1 MRLNRI
7 SPDRVGELK
16 NNPRK
21 LRAIIDLYDYSMSH
35 LSTPWVKIFFFLG
48 VCLLFGNT
56 AQTQI
61 VNIESQRRIFDTDT
75 TEWFGSVDLGF
86 NFTEN
91 GSRIFT
97 ITGNAHLEYLH
108 RKSLW
113 ISLTNYQVVN
123 ANGESFV
130 NDGFQHLRY
139 NRPISKRITAEVF
152 GQVQYNE
159 KLKIRVRGLAGI
171 GPRFQVLS
179 LDKGLFFIGTQ
190 YMYQYEEIANTSI
203 IHRDHRL
210 SCYLS
215 VNYQF
220 SPALK
225 VVNTS
230 YYQPLITDFTIMRI
244 SSQTSFLLRISSHL
258 AFRSTFSISLD
269 NRLSEDAQ
277 DVPFA
282 TYSFRNG
289 LKWTF

>member
-1 MRLNRI
+1 MT
-7 SPDRVGELK
+7 
-16 NNPRK
+16 
-21 LRAIIDLYDYSMSH
+21 H
-35 LSTPWVKIFFFLG
+35 LSAPWVKYLFL
-48 VCLLFGNT
+48 VFACILFGNSSP
-56 AQTQI
+56 AQI

-91 GSRIFT
+91 GGRIFT
-97 ITGNAHLEYLH
+97 VTGNAHLEYLH

-123 ANGESFV
+123 ANGEAFV

-139 NRPISKRITAEVF
+139 NRPFSKRITAEVF

-159 KLKIRVRGLAGI
+159 KLNIRVRGLAGI

-220 SPALK
+220 SPAFK

-230 YYQPLITDFTIMRI
+230 YYQPLLTDLSITRV
-244 SSQTSFLLRISSHL
+244 SSQTSLLFRISSYL
-258 AFRSTFSISLD
+258 SFRSTFSISLD

-277 DVPFA
+277 DVPLA

>member
-1 MRLNRI
+1 MNQL
-7 SPDRVGELK
+7 P
-16 NNPRK
+16 PP
-21 LRAIIDLYDYSMSH
+21 M
-35 LSTPWVKIFFFLG
+35 VKIALSFLILS
-48 VCLLFGNT
+48 VFSYTPDCQ
-56 AQTQI
+56 AQI

-86 NFTEN
+86 NLSEN
-91 GSRIFT
+91 GNRIFT

-123 ANGESFV
+123 ANGESFI

-139 NRPISKRITAEVF
+139 SRPLSKRITAEVF
-152 GQVQYNE
+152 GQAQYNE
-159 KLKIRVRGLAGI
+159 KLKIRFRGLVGI

-179 LDKGLFFIGTQ
+179 LDRGLFFIGTQ

-210 SCYLS
+210 SCYAS
-215 VNYQF
+215 VNYQIGPSF
-220 SPALK
+220 RII
-225 VVNTS
+225 NTS
-230 YYQPLITDFTIMRI
+230 YYQPLLTDLTITRV
-244 SSQTSFLLRISSHL
+244 SSQTTFLLQISSHL
-258 AFRSTFSISLD
+258 AFRSTFSISVD
-269 NRLSEDAQ
+269 SRLSKDAQ
-277 DVPFA
+277 DVPLA

>member
-1 MRLNRI
+1 MTHLPSQLVKLFLFI
-7 SPDRVGELK
+7 PVFFCPESPCQ
-16 NNPRK
+16 
-21 LRAIIDLYDYSMSH
+21 A
-35 LSTPWVKIFFFLG
+35 
-48 VCLLFGNT
+48 
-56 AQTQI
+56 QI

-75 TEWFGSVDLGF
+75 TEWFGSVDMGF

-91 GSRIFT
+91 GSQIFT
-97 ITGNAHLEYLH
+97 VTGNAHLEYLH
-108 RKSLW
+108 QKSLW
-113 ISLTNYQVVN
+113 ISLTNYQVVS
-123 ANGESFV
+123 ANGEAFV

-139 NRPISKRITAEVF
+139 NRPLSKRITAEIF

-171 GPRFQVLS
+171 GPRFQLLS

-220 SPALK
+220 SPTVK

-230 YYQPLITDFTIMRI
+230 YYQPLLTDFSITRI
-244 SSQTSFLLRISSHL
+244 SSQTSFLLQISSHL

-277 DVPFA
+277 DVPLA

>member
-1 MRLNRI
+1 MNHL
-7 SPDRVGELK
+7 S
-16 NNPRK
+16 
-21 LRAIIDLYDYSMSH
+21 SH
-35 LSTPWVKIFFFLG
+35 LVK
-48 VCLLFGNT
+48 LLLLIPAFIHPDNFCQ
-56 AQTQI
+56 AQI

-97 ITGNAHLEYLH
+97 VTGNAHLEYLH

-139 NRPISKRITAEVF
+139 NRPLTERITVEVF
-152 GQVQYNE
+152 GQIQYNE

-179 LDKGLFFIGTQ
+179 LERGLFFIGTQ
-190 YMYQYEEIANTSI
+190 YMYQYEEIANNNI

-210 SCYLS
+210 SCYLA

-220 SPALK
+220 TPAIKL
-225 VVNTS
+225 VNTS
-230 YYQPLITDFTIMRI
+230 YYQPLLTDLSVTRV
-244 SSQTSFLLRISSHL
+244 SSQTSFLVKISSHL
-258 AFRSTFSISLD
+258 SFRSTFSISLD
-269 NRLSEDAQ
+269 SRLSADAQ
-277 DVPFA
+277 DVPLA
-282 TYSFRNG
+282 TYSVRNG